1 MGVATP
7 WPPQSQPRP
16 YTETEAVN
24 FTGSVSSIIAVPSKH
39 HPIISNGFTIRQG
52 VTNGGRSILTLF
64 LPSLSSYPYY
74 LSPSSPLPLS
84 LSLFPSPSSPLPS
97 FPLALSLISLSYL
110 SSSSPPSHDSLSCWV
125 YPYVTS
131 NGALVAKTNGSTIFY
146 ALSLAVNG
154 TSFVIK
160 FRYLPSTQAV
170 SQ

>member
-64 LPSLSSYPYY
+64 LLSLSSYPYY
-74 LSPSSPLPLS
+74 LYLPLPLSLFPFPSSPLPLPLSPLSHLHS
-84 LSLFPSPSSPLPS
+84 LLSPSRIYPPPPPPPMILLVAGSTPMSLQMEHLLPRQT
-97 FPLALSLISLSYL
+97 AQL
-110 SSSSPPSHDSLSCWV
+110 SSMLLVWQSMGPVLS
-125 YPYVTS
+125 
-131 NGALVAKTNGSTIFY
+131 
-146 ALSLAVNG
+146 
-154 TSFVIK
+154 
-160 FRYLPSTQAV
+160 
-170 SQ
+170 